1 MRTPLCIPTLIGLA
15 ATLVVAVGTP
25 LTAQRPSPAPRGGVT
40 RAGVTRAAVARAA
53 FDPARLTR
61 LDSALQQSVDSAW
74 IAGAVALVLRDG
86 EVVYER
92 AVGWS
97 DREANRPMST
107 DAIFRIASQSKA
119 LTSVA
124 TLMLVEVGRVALGDP
139 VSRWIPS
146 FAHTSVA
153 SRADSGR
160 TLTPAR
166 RAITIF
172 DLLTHTAGVSYGTES
187 FVSER
192 YAAAALGPVAGFG
205 WYTANK
211 DEPICETMDRLGA
224 LPFVAQP
231 GEAWVYGYN
240 TDILGCV
247 VERASGLSLD
257 EFFRTRITGPLG
269 MRDTQFFLP
278 LAQRDR
284 LAAVYRSDATGHI
297 VRADTGV
304 RGQGHYIDGPR
315 RSFSGGAGLLSTAHD
330 YATFLQL
337 LLKGGALNGRRLLS
351 PRSVELMRTNQVGTK
366 HGDGLGFGLGFETT
380 DRLGANGYNSV
391 GTFSWGGAYAT
402 VYQVD
407 PKERLVLVLMLQNL
421 PNSAQIGAKFRTLV
435 YQALVRPSVR

>member
-1 MRTPLCIPTLIGLA
+1 MRTPLCIPALIGLA
-15 ATLVVAVGTP
+15 ATLGVAVGTP
-25 LTAQRPSPAPRGGVT
+25 LTAQRPSPAPRS
-40 RAGVTRAAVARAA
+40 AVTRAATARAA

-92 AVGWS
+92 SVGCS

-124 TLMLVEVGRVALGDP
+124 TLMLVEEGRVALGDP

-269 MRDTQFFLP
+269 MRYTQFFLP

-297 VRADTGV
+297 VRADTGA
-304 RGQGHYIDGPR
+304 RP
-315 RSFSGGAGLLSTAHD
+315 GALLSTGREGVSPVEPDCSPPRTTTPPSCSCCSRGAPSTGDGSSHRAVWSSCGPTRWGRSTAMASASDSALRPPTVLGRTATTPWAHS
-330 YATFLQL
+330 L
-337 LLKGGALNGRRLLS
+337 GAVPTPPCTRWI
-351 PRSVELMRTNQVGTK
+351 PRSGS
-366 HGDGLGFGLGFETT
+366 
-380 DRLGANGYNSV
+380 YSC
-391 GTFSWGGAYAT
+391 
-402 VYQVD
+402 
-407 PKERLVLVLMLQNL
+407 
-421 PNSAQIGAKFRTLV
+421 
-435 YQALVRPSVR
+435 